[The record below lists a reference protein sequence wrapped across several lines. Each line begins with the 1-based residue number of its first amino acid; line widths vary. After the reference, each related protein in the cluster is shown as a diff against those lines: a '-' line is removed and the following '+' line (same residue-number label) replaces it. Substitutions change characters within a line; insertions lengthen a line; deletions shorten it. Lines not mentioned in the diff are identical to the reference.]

1 MFWWQMAFCHSWMTL
16 LLLSSTPLTFIESS
30 VSWFSCTFPSKR
42 CNDVNNLTW
51 TTFSTE
57 CLPESTFPFLC
68 LYSFMFLNSA
78 LCFHGL
84 VPAETFH
91 EAELIICVCAEA
103 VSIKKHAEINTRT
116 FWVIENWQGGCRTRL
131 KSNLQNTPTVRG
143 CPWIKHLI
151 CYKPS
156 RSHPSCMVES
166 N

>member
-1 MFWWQMAFCHSWMTL
+1 MSPPFHDLATHF
-16 LLLSSTPLTFIESS
+16 PLTGVAMSTI
-30 VSWFSCTFPSKR
+30 
-42 CNDVNNLTW
+42 LTW
-51 TTFSTE
+51 TTFSTG
-57 CLPESTFPFLC
+57 CLPESTFPFFC

-91 EAELIICVCAEA
+91 EAELIVCVCAEA
-103 VSIKKHAEINTRT
+103 VSIKKRAEINTRT

-131 KSNLQNTPTVRG
+131 KSNLQNTPTVSG

-156 RSHPSCMVES
+156 RSHPPPHGRIKLINESCNVLSFEGGC
-166 N
+166 